1 MSSELTNNK
10 VASNAQDV
18 RKSNVK
24 KHGYQPVK
32 SHIHLIAFISLVLP
46 GIVKYFGTS
55 LQESMISYKKW
66 NLVPHL
72 MLLAL
77 ENTTMWIIQQFI
89 FARLPNTFWVR
100 STLSV
105 FMMVTAIVNFGMS
118 ILDMIFTHGLLMRFS
133 AQIPLTYYFIEA
145 PEPFHPSIPE
155 EGQLFQGDFN
165 AEFIKRCLE
174 AYKIFH
180 RKIIASALI
189 LMACM
194 GLRIVYLIFSRVFK
208 SCFHKKTKKATKPIN
223 AKLRLAIAL
232 PTICLFFYYIF
243 AFNGSRLDEVVPC
256 HWYFYRTYFNHQ
268 MPEKQYLESV
278 SHIRSKFPLP
288 AGQEWLDQRPV
299 PVYPLV
305 HAPKAFA
312 DAYNKKTPQALPEKS
327 AEKLPN
333 VVFLLWESFS
343 PAPKYVTDEVLLN
356 ENKSM
361 QGQPYRR
368 EYLPKLAALA
378 ESGHTFMGLRSNGIP
393 TVNGWHAFVTG
404 EISSHTS
411 VNMITSQFNAADDF
425 PTKFRQQGYRNL
437 MVWPSAFNADK
448 KQPYVYRGG
457 KLNEDMPQHLAD
469 FPLWFDEIHQFYP
482 TREEAEQMGIPD
494 YPEKQTYW
502 TNDRMSSMMFNHFFN
517 KQLEN
522 QTQPLFAFY
531 GNVDTHEDF
540 SWFDDAKHYDEFI
553 VGVGRSNRYDVYGM
567 HDAYSTVLRYADAAF
582 GRIVDNIKQNAPE
595 TIVVI
600 LGDHGTRQVPLYL
613 DADKKINEGSD
624 IYYDME
630 CNFRTAGPDMQFT
643 TSAVMSYFGTNEKLR
658 QKFDAVKNMTTFEP
672 TDHQDLVETVMAL
685 VSDLSNV
692 KLPSSRL
699 GVDILEQ
706 ATKAV
711 RGEETLKVPKVS
723 VSHINMEY
731 SDDRG
736 LFRMAV
742 GGKDGAYQ
750 VVKPV
755 PACIAGKN
763 SIKNEVE
770 QEVFHD
776 AREMIELFSVLSK
789 NDRYYSYK
797 FRDTECVTKG
807 TCEFPEPNE
816 GFTVN
821 VIGKLFKAIL
831 KISIKVTIALY
842 LVRTVYELV
851 LGSLFLLKKV
861 FKRQNVNINVQ
872 KAIVNA
878 LVANDSMV
886 F

>member
-1 MSSELTNNK
+1 MSSELTTNQK
-10 VASNAQDV
+10 TQSHHEVSNLTSK
-18 RKSNVK
+18 RKR
-24 KHGYQPVK
+24 YQPVK
-32 SHIHLIAFISLVLP
+32 SYIHLISFISLVLP
-46 GIVKYFGTS
+46 GVMMYFGTS

-100 STLSV
+100 SIV
-105 FMMVTAIVNFGMS
+105 NNFMIIIAVINFGMS
-118 ILDMIFTHGLLMRFS
+118 IFNIMFSYGLLMKFG
-133 AQIPLTYYFIEA
+133 AAIPLTYIFIDL
-145 PEPFHPSIPE
+145 PDPFKPNLPN
-155 EGQLFQGDFN
+155 EGQDYPGDMKI
-165 AEFIKRCLE
+165 EFMKHCAD
-174 AYKIFH
+174 AYKVLNRKLGFFAIVFLVCIIIRIITIIFQ
-180 RKIIASALI
+180 KISQ
-189 LMACM
+189 
-194 GLRIVYLIFSRVFK
+194 K
-208 SCFHKKTKKATKPIN
+208 SQHLKIKQYKPIN

-232 PTICLFFYYIF
+232 PTICLFFYYVF

-288 AGQEWLDQRPV
+288 AGEEWLDQRPV

-522 QTQPLFAFY
+522 QTQPIFAFY
-531 GNVDTHEDF
+531 ENVDTHEDF

-685 VSDLSNV
+685 VSDFSNV

-797 FRDTECVTKG
+797 FRDTECVAKG
-807 TCEFPEPNE
+807 TCEFPEPNA

-861 FKRQNVNINVQ
+861 VKRQNVNINVQ